1 MMSPNI
7 TLVAIGGVVVIVLH
21 AIGARV
27 RGFKLKYSL
36 NRNVCQDSD
45 ATQDE

>member
-1 MMSPNI
+1 MSPNI
-7 TLVAIGGVVVIVLH
+7 SLVAIGGVVVIVL

-27 RGFKLKYSL
+27 RGLKLKYSL
-36 NRNVCQDSD
+36 NRNVCQNSD